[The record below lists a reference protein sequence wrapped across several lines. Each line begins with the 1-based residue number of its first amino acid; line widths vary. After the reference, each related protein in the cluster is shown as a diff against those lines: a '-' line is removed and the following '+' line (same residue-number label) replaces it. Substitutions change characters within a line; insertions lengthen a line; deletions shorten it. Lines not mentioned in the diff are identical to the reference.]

1 MIINESIMGSP
12 RKVKCPLWM
21 ALFILK
27 EGRVP
32 TREETQ
38 LAGFTYSAWYHAEK
52 SKAYNRYLYG
62 FVFNTENNFEE
73 K

>member
-1 MIINESIMGSP
+1 MIINESIMDKP
-12 RKVKCPLWM
+12 RKIKCPLWTS
-21 ALFILK
+21 LFIQK
-27 EGRVP
+27 HGRLP

-38 LAGFTYSAWYHAEK
+38 LAGFSYSAYYHCMK

-62 FVFNTENNFEE
+62 FDFGEE